1 MNINIYIKT
10 KNKNEQHLC
19 VGIIEAEKNGKI
31 LKKDII
37 KNIVF
42 EINDFLNDIKNR
54 FTKGISSSMN
64 ISIFSNS
71 LFNKNIIKEIFF
83 TEIKELNSD
92 IEFSEYFLELEQENI
107 CPAFIYDV
115 KDTPEE
121 NEILL
126 YLISSFFQ
134 NNIHLIF
141 EFPLYLHMKSTGII
155 EEDYEVEALVED
167 KYLELLKFNNE

>member
-10 KNKNEQHLC
+10 KDKNEQHLC

-31 LKKDII
+31 LKRDIVT
-37 KNIVF
+37 NIVF
-42 EINDFLNDIKNR
+42 EINDFLIDIKNR
-54 FTKGISSSMN
+54 FTKGISPSMN

-71 LFNKNIIKEIFF
+71 LFDNQIIKELFF
-83 TEIKELNSD
+83 TERKEINFD
-92 IEFSEYFLELEQENI
+92 IDFSEHLLELEQENI
-107 CPAFIYDV
+107 CPSFVYDV
-115 KDTPEE
+115 KDTNEE
-121 NEILL
+121 NEVLL

-141 EFPLYLHMKSTGII
+141 EFPLYLHMKNTGVID
-155 EEDYEVEALVED
+155 EDYEVEALVED